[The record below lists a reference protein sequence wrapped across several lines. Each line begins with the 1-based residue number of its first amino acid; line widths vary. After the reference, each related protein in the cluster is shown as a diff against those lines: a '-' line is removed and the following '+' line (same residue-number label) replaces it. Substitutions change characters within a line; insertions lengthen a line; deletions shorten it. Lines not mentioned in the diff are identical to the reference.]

1 MRNYLAKRALLSLSV
16 LLGAMVLTFLILHLV
31 PGDPAQLMLADV
43 GATPAQVAALR
54 EQLGLNDSLAVQL
67 GRFLWRSLHFDF
79 GHSLYSQRPV
89 IEELARQLPATA
101 ELALAAFVL
110 ASLFG
115 VPLGIVA
122 ALSRGRWLDSLATA
136 GAVFGVSI
144 PAFWL
149 GLLLI
154 FGFSLHLGWFPVT
167 GQGGIERLVL
177 PAITLAVGPGA
188 LIARLVRSS
197 MLEVVHKEYVRVA
210 RAKGLSRSR
219 VLFHHILRNSL
230 IPVVTIAG
238 LQLGAMLSGAVVV
251 ETVFSRQGV
260 GRLAVTAILAKD
272 FPLVQGVVFLAAV
285 LYVTINT
292 IVDIL
297 YALLDPVIRFE

>member
-122 ALSRGRWLDSLATA
+122 FGILRWLVRRQTRIRYERSFQAAAAGSAAPAT
-136 GAVFGVSI
+136 
-144 PAFWL
+144 
-149 GLLLI
+149 
-154 FGFSLHLGWFPVT
+154 
-167 GQGGIERLVL
+167 GGDGE
-177 PAITLAVGPGA
+177 
-188 LIARLVRSS
+188 SDEES
-197 MLEVVHKEYVRVA
+197 K
-210 RAKGLSRSR
+210 K
-219 VLFHHILRNSL
+219 
-230 IPVVTIAG
+230 
-238 LQLGAMLSGAVVV
+238 
-251 ETVFSRQGV
+251 
-260 GRLAVTAILAKD
+260 
-272 FPLVQGVVFLAAV
+272 
-285 LYVTINT
+285 
-292 IVDIL
+292 
-297 YALLDPVIRFE
+297 